1 MSNVCNQ
8 AKMCDLGLYSRED
21 TKKWLI
27 ANHPDKGGDV
37 DSGVFGNV
45 AECNKQRVYCSE
57 PDSDTPVEKETHQKN
72 SQSHATVLKD
82 KLRKKMFTCMRQTE
96 NFSKLRP
103 EFRVDSKGFKA
114 DAFNEAYIEYS
125 PKLAQLFSII
135 KDLDEND
142 MKTHGKLFKHFIFSD
157 VKEQGYG
164 VKVLVAGFEANGHKP
179 VIRVRKAETKTKKKG
194 SVAKPTLSL
203 VASQGPQ
210 SYAYLASN
218 TMFGADFTS
227 KLKKQVLTRFNARP
241 TNVHGDDIRFIILD
255 SGFKEGIDLFD
266 VKYVHIFEPSMTIAD
281 LKQTIGR
288 ATRTCGQRGLNFQPN
303 VGWPLYVY
311 NYFIVVPDHTKEALV
326 AREPDLFNETVPENK
341 PFKNSAKFKDGIMYY
356 SPFDKALVNLS
367 AQLFDLGPI
376 LSVDYELT
384 KNIHGTEEPT
394 YMYEGDGDV
403 AAIQMG
409 GVGKRFNKVAAVKCN
424 GKCGKKSTLAI
435 PASVDFLKKVYLE
448 HGHDKSA
455 IPKKEPR
462 AFFCKYMAEHPDFCT
477 QVNRAWATRAAA
489 VPRVVAKAKTPKHA
503 EDEIV
508 AALDL
513 VPIREEDTTT
523 PTYDIVAVK
532 GHVDEDMKREDG
544 PAPPKRRLGFAQ
556 MRNYIRTNFGA
567 KFKWSPIEVVNKCGE
582 PPKGG
587 ADSKDLGKIIT
598 FNPTQNFVS
607 HYFTPESPYKGM
619 LLWHSVGTGKT
630 CTAIATATSSFE
642 REGYTILWVT
652 RTTLKSDIW
661 KNMFDQ
667 ICHTIIADRVR
678 KGLELPDDDSA
689 RKRLLSRNWIQPMS
703 YKQFSNLLSGQ
714 NQIYEDLKKRNGAED
729 VVRKTLI
736 IIDEAHKLY
745 GGDLKAAERPDM
757 DVMEKFLANSYA
769 KSGKDSARLLI
780 MTATPFTNSP
790 MELFKL
796 INLCIEDKDEKI
808 ADDIAKFKEIY
819 MNEDDLLSKSGSKKL
834 ANQLSGYI
842 SYLNREKDP
851 TQFAQPIMIEV
862 PVAMSAAPED
872 IRPFLYK
879 EKNTK
884 DMRAETKEVLAEYK
898 ERIAGLKATLKA
910 AKTASKDRNK
920 TLKAAKKAAKED
932 CKARHPGRKDK
943 AERDKCL
950 EEAIAKA
957 EADSEAAGNTDFD
970 ALQKELDDAIA
981 EKNAISD
988 DSKKLIQNIR
998 DAKKNRTKFQ
1008 DVMLRERCKF

>member
-1 MSNVCNQ
+1 MSGSCNEQ
-8 AKMCDLGLYSRED
+8 KMCDLGLYSRED
-21 TKKWLI
+21 TKKWLM

-37 DSGVFGNV
+37 DSAVFGNV
-45 AECNKQRVYCSE
+45 AACNKERMYCS
-57 PDSDTPVEKETHQKN
+57 KEEEDE
-72 SQSHATVLKD
+72 SQSSPSD
-82 KLRKKMFTCMRQTE
+82 KKESDYVVKYRKKMFTCMRQTE

-103 EFRVDSKGFKA
+103 EFRVDSKGFDVA
-114 DAFNEAYIEYS
+114 AFNEAYIEYS

-164 VKVLVAGFEANGHKP
+164 VKVLVAGFEANGHKS
-179 VIRVRKAETKTKKKG
+179 VIKVKKNESATRKKNG
-194 SVAKPTLSL
+194 NPAKPTLSL
-203 VASQGPQ
+203 VASHGPQ

-281 LKQTIGR
+281 LKQTVGR

-326 AREPDLFNETVPENK
+326 ARDPSLLNAPVADNK
-341 PFKNSAKFKDGIMYY
+341 PFKEGAKFKDGIMYY
-356 SPFDKALVNLS
+356 SQFDKALVNLS
-367 AQLFDLGPI
+367 SQLFELGPI

-384 KNIHGTEEPT
+384 KNIHGTEEPS
-394 YMYEGDGDV
+394 YMYESDV

-409 GVGKRFNKVAAVKCN
+409 GVGKRFNKVAVVKCE
-424 GKCGKKSTLAI
+424 GKCGKKSTLDI
-435 PASVDFLKKVYLE
+435 PVSVDFLKKVYVE

-462 AFFCKYMAEHPDFCT
+462 AFFCKYMAEHPDFCA
-477 QVNRAWATRAAA
+477 QVNRAWATRAAS
-489 VPRVVAKAKTPKHA
+489 VPRVVEKAKTPKAA

-508 AALDL
+508 NVLDL
-513 VPIREEDTTT
+513 VPIREEDTSK
-523 PTYDIVAVK
+523 PIYDIVAVK
-532 GHVDEDMKREDG
+532 GHVDEGMKRD
-544 PAPPKRRLGFAQ
+544 AIPPKRRLGFVQ
-556 MRNYIRTNFGA
+556 MRDYIRTNFGA
-567 KFKWSPIEVVNKCGE
+567 KFKWAPIEVVNKCGE

-587 ADSKDLGKIIT
+587 APSKDLSKIIT

-607 HYFTPESPYKGM
+607 NYFTPASPYKGM

-652 RTTLKSDIW
+652 RTTLKTDIW

-689 RKRLLSRNWIQPMS
+689 RKRLLSKKWIQPMS
-703 YKQFSNLLSGQ
+703 YKQFSNLLAGE
-714 NQIYEDLKKRNGAED
+714 NQIYDDLKKRNGADD

-796 INLCIEDKDEKI
+796 INMCIQDKEEKI
-808 ADDIAKFKEIY
+808 PDDIAKFKEIY
-819 MNEDDLLSKSGSKKL
+819 MNEDDVLSKSGAKKL

-862 PVAMSAAPED
+862 PVAMSAASED
-872 IRPFLYK
+872 VRPFLYK
-879 EKNTK
+879 EKDTK
-884 DMRAETKEVLAEYK
+884 DMRAETKVVLDEYK
-898 ERIAGLKATLKA
+898 ERIAGLKATIKA
-910 AKTASKDRNK
+910 SKTASKDRNK

-932 CKARHPGRKDK
+932 CKAKHPGRKDK
-943 AERDKCL
+943 ADRDKCV
-950 EEAIAKA
+950 EEAVAKA
-957 EADSEAAGNTDFD
+957 EKDAETGNTNLDV
-970 ALQKELDDAIA
+970 LEKELDDAVA
-981 EKNAISD
+981 EKKAIAD
-988 DSKKLIQNIR
+988 DAKGLLKKIR
-998 DAKKNRTKFQ
+998 DAKKSRTKFQ

>member
-1 MSNVCNQ
+1 MTTCNQ
-8 AKMCDLGLYSRED
+8 SQMCDLGIYSRED
-21 TKKWLI
+21 AKKWLL
-27 ANHPDKGGDV
+27 ANHPDKKGGDV

-45 AECNKQRVYCSE
+45 AECNKERIYCSE
-57 PDSDTPVEKETHQKN
+57 NNETPTSKSVPSTSESITKQ
-72 SQSHATVLKD
+72 
-82 KLRKKMFTCMRQTE
+82 RKKMFTCMRQTE
-96 NFSKLRP
+96 NFAKLRQ
-103 EFRVDSKGFKA
+103 EFRVDSKGFKTN
-114 DAFNEAYIEYS
+114 AFNEAYIEYS

-135 KDLDEND
+135 NDLDEND

-164 VKVLVAGFEANGHKP
+164 VKVIVAGFEANGYKP
-179 VIRVRKAETKTKKKG
+179 VIKVKSDGTRKKNST
-194 SVAKPTLSL
+194 VKPTLSL
-203 VASQGPQ
+203 VASQGQQ

-241 TNVHGDDIRFIILD
+241 ANVHGDDIRFIILD

-326 AREPDLFNETVPENK
+326 ARQPELLNSPVVENK
-341 PFKNSAKFKDGIMYY
+341 PFKEGTKFKDGIMYY
-356 SPFDKALVNLS
+356 SQFDKALVNLS

-394 YMYEGDGDV
+394 YMYEP
-403 AAIQMG
+403 AIQMG
-409 GVGKRFNKVAAVKCN
+409 GVGKRFNKVAAVKCE
-424 GKCGKKSTLAI
+424 GKCGKKSTLDI
-435 PASVDFLKKVYLE
+435 PASVDFLKKVYLAN
-448 HGHDKSA
+448 GHNKSA

-462 AFFCKYMAEHPDFCT
+462 AFFCKYMTENPDFCDE
-477 QVNRAWATRAAA
+477 VNRAWATRAAA
-489 VPRVVAKAKTPKHA
+489 VPRVVAKAKTPKAA
-503 EDEIV
+503 ENEIV

-513 VPIREEDTTT
+513 VPIREEDTT
-523 PTYDIVAVK
+523 PIYDIVEFK
-532 GHVDEDMKREDG
+532 GHVNEEMKREDG

-556 MRNYIRTNFGA
+556 MRDYIRTNFGA

-582 PPKGG
+582 PPTGG
-587 ADSKDLGKIIT
+587 AESKDLGKIIT

-714 NQIYEDLKKRNGAED
+714 NQIYEDLKKRNGEKD

-757 DVMEKFLANSYA
+757 AVMEKFLANSYA

-796 INLCIEDKDEKI
+796 INLCIENKDEKI
-808 ADDIAKFKEIY
+808 PDDIKKFKEIY
-819 MNEDDLLSKSGSKKL
+819 MNDDDLLSKSGAKKL

-879 EKNTK
+879 EKSTK
-884 DMRAETKEVLAEYK
+884 DIRSEIKEVLTEYK
-898 ERIAGLKATLKA
+898 ERIAGLRATMKATKSDQ
-910 AKTASKDRNK
+910 KERNK
-920 TLKAAKKAAKED
+920 TLKAAKKD
-932 CKARHPGRKDK
+932 CKEKHPGRKDK
-943 AERDKCL
+943 AERDKCA

-957 EADSEAAGNTDFD
+957 EAHDAARPSTDLDS
-970 ALQKELDDAIA
+970 LKKELDDAVA
-981 EKNAISD
+981 EKKAITED
-988 DSKKLIQNIR
+988 AKKLLQKIR
-998 DAKKNRTKFQ
+998 DAKKGRTKFQ